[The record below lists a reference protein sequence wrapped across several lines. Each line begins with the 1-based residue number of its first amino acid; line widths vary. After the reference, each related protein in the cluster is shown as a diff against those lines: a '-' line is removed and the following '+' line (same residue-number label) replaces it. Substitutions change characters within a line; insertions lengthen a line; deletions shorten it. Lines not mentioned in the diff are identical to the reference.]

1 MASRLTH
8 ATPLT
13 PVQEKT
19 SRLTTPHLA
28 KPPAKNTGSSRPA
41 STPPEDKHLKH
52 PWLKRKALS
61 EEYENPVTE
70 REGWWRTY
78 IRETPLPGTYEGG
91 TFLEDLQKKQNTY
104 RFKSDGRK
112 IDPHPH
118 GKGAVLMPG
127 AYEFNHFLERLE
139 QAPATYNFKATDR
152 SKQNF
157 LVIGHRDK
165 DINVS
170 PGQYD
175 MEKFLSLTTDKQS
188 SKHYMFRSQHKR
200 FPTLPFKPKEG
211 PGPGNYE
218 HVHQRSNT
226 AVSSSFKS
234 RTPRFSSSHTR
245 VPGPGM
251 YEKTFQHPIPST
263 VSTMGRQH
271 GLFFTSAYQ
280 S

>member
-19 SRLTTPHLA
+19 SRLTTPHMT
-28 KPPAKNTGSSRPA
+28 PPAQAKKTVTRPA
-41 STPPEDKHLKH
+41 STPPEDNQLRH
-52 PWLKRKALS
+52 PWL
-61 EEYENPVTE
+61 
-70 REGWWRTY
+70 
-78 IRETPLPGTYEGG
+78 ETPLPGAYESG
-91 TFLEDLQKKQNTY
+91 TFLEDLQRRQNTY

-118 GKGAVLMPG
+118 GKGAILLPG
-127 AYEFNHFLERLE
+127 AYEFQPFLDRLE

-157 LVIGHRDK
+157 LVIGHKDK

-175 MEKFLSLTTDKQS
+175 MEKYLTLTTDRQS
-188 SKHYMFRSQHKR
+188 SKHYMFKSQHKR
-200 FPTLPFKPKEG
+200 FPTLPFRPRDG

-218 HVHQRSNT
+218 HRHQRSNT
-226 AVSSSFKS
+226 AISSSFKS
-234 RTPRFSSSHTR
+234 RTPRFSSSHTK

-263 VSTMGRQH
+263 VSNMGRQH

-280 S
+280 T